1 MMQPAEVRPFDMRL
15 IQRGARLR
23 RSPYFEAT
31 QRYGCRAYTVYNH
44 MFLPSCYDDPV
55 AEYWHLL
62 EHVTLW
68 DVSVERQVEVTGPD
82 AFRFTQLLTP
92 RDLSRCRVGAGRYA
106 LITAQDGGIIN
117 DPVLL
122 RLGENH
128 FWLALADSD
137 VLLWAKAVAMRT
149 DMRVEIRE
157 PDVSPLQVQGP
168 KSKVVMQAL
177 FGERVRDLSYYS
189 FFETTL
195 DGIPLVVTR
204 TGWTGEV
211 GYEIYLRDGSRG
223 VELWERIMEAGAPH
237 NIRPTGPSDIRRIEA
252 GLLNYGV
259 DMMLGN
265 NPFEVGLGRLVDLD
279 KEGEFIGRDALR
291 RVQAEGVKRRL
302 VGIEI
307 QTSPL
312 DLNETIWP
320 VRSKETTIGAVTSA
334 VYSPRLKRNIGYAM
348 VPVAHAEMG
357 TELLVQT
364 PLGQSKA
371 RVVGMPFID
380 PKKEIPRS

>member
-1 MMQPAEVRPFDMRL
+1 
-15 IQRGARLR
+15 
-23 RSPYFEAT
+23 
-31 QRYGCRAYTVYNH
+31 
-44 MFLPSCYDDPV
+44 
-55 AEYWHLL
+55 
-62 EHVTLW
+62 
-68 DVSVERQVEVTGPD
+68 
-82 AFRFTQLLTP
+82 
-92 RDLSRCRVGAGRYA
+92 
-106 LITAQDGGIIN
+106 
-117 DPVLL
+117 
-122 RLGENH
+122 
-128 FWLALADSD
+128 
-137 VLLWAKAVAMRT
+137 
-149 DMRVEIRE
+149 
-157 PDVSPLQVQGP
+157 
-168 KSKVVMQAL
+168 
-177 FGERVRDLSYYS
+177 
-189 FFETTL
+189 
-195 DGIPLVVTR
+195 
-204 TGWTGEV
+204 
-211 GYEIYLRDGSRG
+211 
-223 VELWERIMEAGAPH
+223 MEAGAPH